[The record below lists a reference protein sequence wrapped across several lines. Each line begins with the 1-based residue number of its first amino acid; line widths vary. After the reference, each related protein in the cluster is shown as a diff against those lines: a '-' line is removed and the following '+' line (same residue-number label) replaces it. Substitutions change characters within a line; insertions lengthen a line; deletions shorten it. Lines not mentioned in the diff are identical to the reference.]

1 MPVTRSH
8 QRRGEIRR
16 QLLIDTAY
24 AMLEEY
30 SSDEFSYPEIAKRAG
45 IPLSSCYHFY
55 PSRDEL
61 IVAVARKKQ
70 ISMLESVMYNVG
82 QRTDVPHS
90 WFNLVEELVDIV
102 ERAFVDYP
110 GVSVLQLG
118 CKKVQMGMLED
129 VLDSSSMGE
138 FFAEYI
144 KQYYEV
150 PPYLEISFIASNA
163 IDVWRTLMSK
173 GYVKAGT
180 FDPKYVA
187 AAKAALLGYLNEA
200 LPRVIPKREHIEGER
215 FADSADLV

>member
-1 MPVTRSH
+1 MPAKRSH
-8 QRRGEIRR
+8 QKRGEARR
-16 QLLIDTAY
+16 QLLIDTVY
-24 AMLEEY
+24 TMLEET
-30 SSDEFSYPEIAKRAG
+30 SGDDFGYPEIAKRAG

-61 IVAVARKKQ
+61 IVAVARNKQ
-70 ISMLESVMYNVG
+70 MSMIESVMYGVA
-82 QRTDVPHS
+82 QHTDVPHS
-90 WFNLVEELVDIV
+90 WFDLVGELTDIV
-102 ERAFVDYP
+102 ERSFVDHP

-118 CKKVQMGMLED
+118 CKKVQNGMLER
-129 VLDSSSMGE
+129 VLDTSKMGE

-163 IDVWRTLMSK
+163 IDVWRAIMIK
-173 GYVKAGT
+173 GYMSAGT

-200 LPRVIPKREHIEGER
+200 LPRVIPKREIFESER